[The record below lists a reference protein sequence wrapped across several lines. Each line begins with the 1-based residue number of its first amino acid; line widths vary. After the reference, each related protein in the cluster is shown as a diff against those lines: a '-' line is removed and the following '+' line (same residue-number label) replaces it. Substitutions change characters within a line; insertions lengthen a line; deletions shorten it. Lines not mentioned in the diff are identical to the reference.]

1 MLLSFF
7 VVVIRAGCARCPGAV
22 AIGRG
27 GNDRFPPIHQV
38 HNCSSCTRR
47 GENLIV
53 ELGIYQTKRHPVSG
67 CLVEVD
73 VVVDPA
79 DFRRGRDAVAI

>member
-1 MLLSFF
+1 MRVAPGVRALWLS
-7 VVVIRAGCARCPGAV
+7 VAGET
-22 AIGRG
+22 I
-27 GNDRFPPIHQV
+27 DSPPIHQV